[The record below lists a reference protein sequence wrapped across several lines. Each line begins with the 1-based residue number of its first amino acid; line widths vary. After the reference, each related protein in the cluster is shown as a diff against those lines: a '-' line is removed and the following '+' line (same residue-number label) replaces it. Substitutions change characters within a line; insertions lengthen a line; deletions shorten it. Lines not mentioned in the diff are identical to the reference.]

1 MNLINHHDIDR
12 LVDEHYNRICTKL
25 AKPSKGRLYYDTSV
39 YVKLNKKVIK
49 YQGTKNHDL
58 FFYLLNN
65 HDEIIK
71 EKIIR
76 LEKHINKIKSII
88 TKNNIIFKG
97 TNPADGK
104 LIYNDVYWDIVESF
118 DYAAYSASDKPYK
131 LMLELG
137 VNVCPYC
144 NRQFVNTFISPDGKT
159 RATLDHFYSKS
170 EYPYLALSF
179 YNLIPSCYSCNSSLK
194 GRIPFTFNKNVNP
207 YHSSF
212 ENIVS
217 FTIKYKEIGDSKK
230 YISEFYNDSNFMK
243 IDFKNLIHK
252 NRNDYKK
259 VEKNI
264 EVFKLKEL
272 YNLHKD
278 IVLRVIQQD
287 VIYNKAGYAKTIK
300 NKYPK
305 IFNDEEDVLKTL
317 IGYYNNH
324 LDFNKSPF
332 SRLLR
337 DISDELDLKNK
348 LS

>member
-1 MNLINHHDIDR
+1 MINHPDIDF
-12 LVDEHYNRICTKL
+12 LVEEHYNRICTKL
-25 AKPSKGRLYYDTSV
+25 VKPSQGRFYYSTSV
-39 YVKLNKKVIK
+39 YEKLNKKLTK
-49 YQGTKNHDL
+49 YNGTIYYDLFYYLFENHDK
-58 FFYLLNN
+58 
-65 HDEIIK
+65 IIK
-71 EKIIR
+71 NKVHD
-76 LEKHINKIKSII
+76 LEKHIYKLKDII
-88 TKNNIIFKG
+88 STNNIVFKVI
-97 TNPADGK
+97 NPVDGK
-104 LIYNDVYWDIVESF
+104 LIYNDIYKDIEDSF
-118 DYAAYSASDKPYK
+118 DYEAYSASEKPYK
-131 LMLELG
+131 LMLALG
-137 VNVCPYC
+137 VDVCPYC
-144 NRQFVNTFISPDGKT
+144 NRQYVNTFICPDGKT

-194 GRIPFTFNKNVNP
+194 GRIPFTFNKNINP

-217 FTIKYKEIGDSKK
+217 FTINYKKIGDSKK
-230 YISEFYNDSNFMK
+230 YISEFYNDAAFMN
-243 IDFKNLIHK
+243 IDFKSLVHK

-259 VEKNI
+259 AERNI
-264 EVFKLKEL
+264 KVFKLKEL

-300 NKYPK
+300 DKYPK
-305 IFNDEEDVLKTL
+305 IFNDEEEVLKTL
-317 IGYYNNH
+317 IGYHSNH
-324 LDFNKSPF
+324 LEFNKSPF

>member
-12 LVDEHYNRICTKL
+12 LVEEHYNRICTKL
-25 AKPSKGRLYYDTSV
+25 AKPSNGRLYYETSV
-39 YVKLNKKVIK
+39 YEKLSKKVNK
-49 YQGTKNHDL
+49 YHGTKNYKL
-58 FFYLLNN
+58 FFYLINN
-65 HDEIIK
+65 HDKIIK
-71 EKIIR
+71 GKVTE
-76 LEKHINKIKSII
+76 LEKHIYIIKKIINTNKIV
-88 TKNNIIFKG
+88 FKEIDP
-97 TNPADGK
+97 TDGK
-104 LIYNDVYWDIVESF
+104 LKYNNIYRDLEESF
-118 DYAAYSASDKPYK
+118 DYAAYSSSDKPYK

-137 VNVCPYC
+137 VDVCPYC
-144 NRQFVNTFISPDGKT
+144 NRQFVNTFISQDGKT

-194 GRIPFTFNKNVNP
+194 GRKPFTFNKNINP
-207 YHSSF
+207 YHTSF

-217 FTIKYKEIGDSKK
+217 FTINYKKTNDTQK
-230 YISEFYNDSNFMK
+230 YIADFYNDENFMN
-243 IDFKNLIHK
+243 IEFKSLINK
-252 NRNDYKK
+252 RRNDYKK
-259 VEKNI
+259 VESNI
-264 EVFKLKEL
+264 KVFKLKEL

-278 IVLRVIQQD
+278 IVLRTIQQD
-287 VIYNKAGYAKTIK
+287 VIYDKAGYAKTIK

-305 IFNDEEDVLKTL
+305 IFNNEDEVLKTL

-337 DISDELDLKNK
+337 DISNELGLKSK